1 MPTVSRWF
9 IRSALACLI
18 AGMAMGSWMLV
29 QQARGE
35 PAPGGAW
42 PVLHAHVLLV
52 GFLLQVVM
60 GVAYWMFP
68 RVQGRRPGNVP
79 AWAALACLNA
89 GLALRVVAEPVVDD
103 GHGGAWRVLLGAA
116 AVLPTLGAVL
126 FAYAVAPRVKAAMSR
141 EEADRLRARAAARR
155 SGDV

>member
-9 IRSALACLI
+9 IRLSLLCLI

-35 PAPGGAW
+35 PGPGSPW
-42 PVLHAHVLLV
+42 PVLHAHILLV

-68 RVQGRRPGNVP
+68 RVAGRRPGNAP
-79 AWAALACLNA
+79 AWAALVCLNA
-89 GLALRVVAEPVVDD
+89 GLLLRVVAEPAVDD
-103 GHGGAWRVLLGAA
+103 GHGGPWRVLLGAA

-126 FAYAVAPRVKAAMSR
+126 FAFAVAPRVRAAMSK
-141 EEADRLRARAAARR
+141 EEADRLRAQAAARR
-155 SGDV
+155 AAG